1 MGESYLD
8 YVEARDKVM
17 VLTKGEQTL
26 YGYYEQLILDP
37 NSQVFNFFRSN
48 EDKQEIKSTGKKSS
62 KKLHLK
68 AEKGVQKK

>member
-26 YGYYEQLILDP
+26 YGYYE
-37 NSQVFNFFRSN
+37 
-48 EDKQEIKSTGKKSS
+48 
-62 KKLHLK
+62 
-68 AEKGVQKK
+68 